1 LIERAAEGNLRK
13 KNGIGKRRHVALA
26 AAALACAVVAA
37 LLPGAA
43 PASTPGLVVSLTFD
57 DGYANQYTNAA
68 PILGAHGMSGTFF
81 VPSGFVGSSGYMTW
95 SQVSALASSGNEI
108 GGHTVD
114 HVDLPTVSPA
124 QARQEICAD
133 RDTLLQHGLA
143 ATDFA
148 YPYGTFNPAVESIV
162 QECGYDSARSTS
174 WYGSTCGNPCTESIP
189 PTDPYATTI
198 VAFGGGQ
205 PVAAIENN
213 IMTAE
218 THGGWAQ
225 ILIHQVCDNCVSNAM
240 SPEDL
245 SALLDWLQ
253 PRAAQG
259 TVVKTVAQVIGGPVN
274 PPVDPNAAVPAAPA
288 LGGAS
293 GGAGSVALQWSAPV
307 SDGGS
312 AITGYNIYR
321 GTASGGE
328 TLLTQVGNVTSYTD
342 TSVTNGATYYYKVS
356 AVNAVGESALS
367 NELSATASGA
377 TSVIVSDQFDRT
389 LTGGFGIPDVGPAWS
404 VSSTAQTKVANGEGV
419 IYGWTSGNKD
429 IQAWIPTSAND
440 MDILA
445 RIRLSA
451 QNPTGANYQ
460 ARIVARAQT
469 DARNGYTAVIT
480 HTSTGAVKWSLNR
493 VVNAGGSGTLTL
505 GSGTLLSSGAAGT
518 KWWIRLDVQ
527 GTQIKAR
534 FWQDGTTE
542 PTTWK
547 ANASDSQW
555 TSGRPA
561 LGVYVGSGLTSPY
574 PDTGFDNYTAAALP

>member
-1 LIERAAEGNLRK
+1 
-13 KNGIGKRRHVALA
+13 
-26 AAALACAVVAA
+26 
-37 LLPGAA
+37 
-43 PASTPGLVVSLTFD
+43 
-57 DGYANQYTNAA
+57 
-68 PILGAHGMSGTFF
+68 
-81 VPSGFVGSSGYMTW
+81 
-95 SQVSALASSGNEI
+95 
-108 GGHTVD
+108 
-114 HVDLPTVSPA
+114 
-124 QARQEICAD
+124 
-133 RDTLLQHGLA
+133 
-143 ATDFA
+143 
-148 YPYGTFNPAVESIV
+148 
-162 QECGYDSARSTS
+162 
-174 WYGSTCGNPCTESIP
+174 
-189 PTDPYATTI
+189 
-198 VAFGGGQ
+198 
-205 PVAAIENN
+205 
-213 IMTAE
+213 
-218 THGGWAQ
+218 
-225 ILIHQVCDNCVSNAM
+225 
-240 SPEDL
+240 
-245 SALLDWLQ
+245 
-253 PRAAQG
+253 
-259 TVVKTVAQVIGGPVN
+259 
-274 PPVDPNAAVPAAPA
+274 
-288 LGGAS
+288 
-293 GGAGSVALQWSAPV
+293 
-307 SDGGS
+307 
-312 AITGYNIYR
+312 
-321 GTASGGE
+321 
-328 TLLTQVGNVTSYTD
+328 LLTQVGNVTSYTD